1 MLKSLTQ
8 QHLKIFPVGF
18 FTNLDSQAWR
28 TLVKQAKKLFFWSIA
43 TITAVMLS
51 SCAQYRVSTNRVNG
65 YEGHIEQLSIWSAIG
80 TVELLARKPWLASAS
95 FSDRFEAALKTNFQ
109 NENINAVVY
118 KLTSKSFIEDQV
130 EPLEKEL
137 HPNMRLLIQ
146 PTRCQTITHN
156 GATYVA
162 GLLLDLSLI
171 DVASGRL
178 VWRGAINMDVGLD
191 PTVWTDTGA
200 NKLSR
205 QIVDALK
212 KDNFM

>member
-1 MLKSLTQ
+1 MKQTK
-8 QHLKIFPVGF
+8 KI
-18 FTNLDSQAWR
+18 
-28 TLVKQAKKLFFWSIA
+28 LFFSIA
-43 TITAVMLS
+43 IIIAGVLS
-51 SCAQYRVSTNRVNG
+51 SCAQYKVLTNRAPD
-65 YEGHIEQLSIWSAIG
+65 YKGHVEKLSIWSAIG

-109 NENINAVVY
+109 NENITAVVY

-156 GATYVA
+156 GSTFVA

-178 VWRGAINMDVGLD
+178 VWRGAINMDAGLD
-191 PTVWTDTGA
+191 PTAWTDTGA
-200 NKLSR
+200 NKLSK

>member
-1 MLKSLTQ
+1 M
-8 QHLKIFPVGF
+8 
-18 FTNLDSQAWR
+18 
-28 TLVKQAKKLFFWSIA
+28 KQTKKFFFWSIA
-43 TITAVMLS
+43 TIIAVMLS
-51 SCAQYRVSTNRVNG
+51 SCAQYRVSANRVHD

-80 TVELLARKPWLASAS
+80 TVELLARKPWVASVS
-95 FSDRFEAALKTNFQ
+95 FSDRFDAALKSNFQ
-109 NENINAVVY
+109 TENINAVVY

-130 EPLEKEL
+130 EPLEKEQ

-146 PTRCQTITHN
+146 PTRCQTMTRN
-156 GATYVA
+156 GATFVT
-162 GLLLDLSLI
+162 GLLLDLSLV

-178 VWRGAINMDVGLD
+178 VWRGAISMDVGLD

-212 KDNFM
+212 KDNLI